1 MELILMRDVPS
12 LGKRGDMVRVSDG
25 HARNLLIPRGDALPA
40 SDAARHQLVE
50 EEKQAVL
57 KENKAKREAQHIAN
71 QLRRVSLTARVKVGE
86 EDKIFGR
93 VTTGDIS
100 NLLKEKGFS
109 IDKKKVLLDE
119 PLNSLGIYTIEIR
132 LHPEVT
138 TKIKVWIV
146 KE

>member
-1 MELILMRDVPS
+1 MELILMRDVSS
-12 LGKRGDMVRVSDG
+12 LGKRGDIVKVADG

-40 SDAARHQLVE
+40 SDAAKHQLIE
-50 EEKQAVL
+50 EEKQTVL
-57 KENKAKREAQHIAN
+57 KESKAKREAQHIAN

-93 VTTGDIS
+93 VTTGDLS
-100 NLLKEKGFS
+100 SLLKEKGFS
-109 IDKKKVLLDE
+109 IDKKKILLDE

-132 LHPEVT
+132 LHPEVSS
-138 TKIKVWIV
+138 KIKVWIV